1 MAALWFEW
9 ILLSCV
15 RGTDWRRPDP
25 KSINHHTSSACLHKE
40 KNTNIINHI
49 SPFMYM
55 GYLCSKSN
63 ISKLHT
69 MCTGRC
75 WGSAGTFLIL
85 VSEQTAYPLFFS
97 YKRQLGFITNVSF
110 YWNLSILRSQ
120 FTSWKPKCET
130 DVTGDDGSPNNCYT
144 LNIWIKARSYAG
156 DPLPTSACGWR
167 RGCPLFLGLGSGSF

>member
-1 MAALWFEW
+1 MQWLWMAALWFEW

-63 ISKLHT
+63 ITKLHT
-69 MCTGRC
+69 MCTGSC
-75 WGSAGTFLIL
+75 WESAGTFLIL
-85 VSEQTAYPLFFS
+85 VSEQTAYPLFFLIS
-97 YKRQLGFITNVSF
+97 VSWVLLPMFLFIGICR
-110 YWNLSILRSQ
+110 YWDHNSLH
-120 FTSWKPKCET
+120 E
-130 DVTGDDGSPNNCYT
+130 SPNVKQMLQERMAHLT
-144 LNIWIKARSYAG
+144 IVTPS
-156 DPLPTSACGWR
+156 T
-167 RGCPLFLGLGSGSF
+167 FE